1 MRDMEINGV
10 EMMQEGEGEVENEN
24 IQRGMSSRN
33 MVDIV

>member
-1 MRDMEINGV
+1 MRDVEMNGV
-10 EMMQEGEGEVENEN
+10 EIMEEGEGEVENEN